1 MAAVRVSESRML
13 ATSKGP
19 EVATILVVSEDA
31 IALMVLGHG
40 AGTPIYR
47 PLMVQMA
54 EALAN

>member
-1 MAAVRVSESRML
+1 ML

-19 EVATILVVSEDA
+19 EVATILVVPEDA